1 MKKLSLVLTMVLFVV
16 GFAVAQRTITG
27 TVSDGKGE
35 PMVGASVLVKGT
47 TTGAVT
53 DIDGKFSV
61 SVPANATTLVFSF
74 AGYKSQEITLGAS
87 NVIDVNLAEAQ
98 LQEVV
103 VTAIGIQR
111 EKKALGYSATD
122 LKSDDIAQK
131 SESDPVRAL
140 TSKVPGVNIVGGGGA
155 PGQST
160 KINIRGYS
168 SLTGNTQPL
177 FVVDGIPFDNS
188 VNASSTSN
196 GGTQFSNRAFDIDP
210 NNIES
215 MTILKGA
222 AAAALY
228 GSRATNG
235 VVVITTKTGKKN
247 RKGLEVTFNSSS
259 SVEQVSNL
267 PNYQNVYTQGSNQ
280 NYSGAF
286 IGNWGAPFPDQVDRI
301 NNEFFG
307 GTARYS
313 VNGYAS
319 GYTNGTAPHPIVASG
334 YYGETRFRTAF
345 PELLTT
351 VNGSTNGIPIN
362 LKPYDFMKDFFQKGM
377 LTENALT
384 FNSGGENMGLSATI
398 SRMDNR
404 GILPMYEPSKLGS
417 ASDTPND
424 WGSENWTQA
433 KSSRTSLSFG
443 GNAKLN
449 NGLLITG
456 GVTYVNTNQVTPP
469 VAPSYFSDYG
479 TIGDAT
485 IFSRLFYLPRNYDLI
500 GYPFEHPVTR
510 DNVFYRALDNPIWLA
525 KYSRYESNVNRAYGN
540 LTLSYDVTPWL
551 NLMAKGGV
559 NTYSDVRK
567 NQIRSG
573 GVFDPNGRI
582 WTDDLTNTEIDMNYI
597 ATISK
602 KLTSDLDMRVILGVN
617 ANQRSFSRKF
627 IDADGIITGSL
638 MNVDATTTQIV
649 SGGPSGILSRKQ
661 RLYAGYGD
669 LQLSYKN
676 FLYLGIVARND
687 WTSTLLRPDGTG
699 NNSYFYPGVNMSFAF
714 TDAFKMNSNILSF
727 GKIRA
732 AYTQVGNEATPY
744 RTATTY
750 FFNTPFITSSGSRV
764 NRATYGNRLGNP
776 NLRNELTTELEFGT
790 DLRFFRNRVGVD
802 LTWFKRNSV
811 DQITS
816 ADLPASTGF
825 ATQIIN
831 AGNIENKG
839 IELGVDLT
847 PIKTSSGFTWNA
859 FVNFTRIRSKIVN
872 LGEGADAPN
881 EIVLGVP
888 GTSFGTI
895 YRVGLP
901 YGQIFGTKL
910 ARADDGSM
918 LIEKGSGLTSW
929 LPDNEVI
936 GNPNPDFTLGWRNTL
951 SYKGFGI
958 SWLFDWK
965 QGGDI
970 FSITAAS
977 LMLRGQLAFSSDRE
991 AMRVIPGYYADPD
1004 DPTKPLL
1011 VDGKPVKNTTPITA
1025 FESHFSNGFGAYGAD
1040 EVNIYDGTTF
1050 RLREVAVTYEFPK
1063 TLLKK
1068 TPFGAARLSVSG
1080 RNLWFKAPNMLKDLN
1095 LDPEVLAETAES
1107 NVQGFEVGA
1116 TPTTRRY
1123 GLNLYLTF

>member
-1 MKKLSLVLTMVLFVV
+1 MKKLSLILAMVVSTI
-16 GFAVAQRTITG
+16 GFAMAQRTVTG
-27 TVSDGKGE
+27 TIVDPKNE
-35 PMVGASVLVKGT
+35 ALVGASVLVKGT
-47 TTGAVT
+47 TTGTVT
-53 DIDGKFSV
+53 DIDGKFSLAI
-61 SVPANATTLVFSF
+61 PANATTLSVSF
-74 AGYKSQEITLGAS
+74 AGFQTQDIALGAS
-87 NVIDVNLAEAQ
+87 NVVNVTLSESTLA
-98 LQEVV
+98 EVV

-111 EKKALGYSATD
+111 DKKALGYSASD
-122 LKSDDIAQK
+122 LKSEDLAQK
-131 SESDPVRAL
+131 SEGDPLRAL
-140 TSKVPGVNIVGGGGA
+140 QGKVAGVNIVGGGGA

-188 VNASSTSN
+188 VNASTNSN
-196 GGTQFSNRAFDIDP
+196 SGTQFSNRAFDIDP

-235 VVVITTKTGKKN
+235 VIVITTKAGKKS
-247 RKGLEVTFNSSS
+247 RKGLEVSYNSSAS
-259 SVEQVSNL
+259 MEQVSNL
-267 PNYQNVYTQGSNQ
+267 PNYQNIYTQGSNQ

-286 IGNWGAPFPDQVDRI
+286 IGNWGPPFPTEVARI
-301 NNEFFG
+301 NNTYFG
-307 GTARYS
+307 GTPRYDID
-313 VNGYAS
+313 GYAA
-319 GYTNGTAPHPIVASG
+319 GYKNGQAPHPLTATT
-334 YYGETRFRTAF
+334 YYGEGLFRTAF
-345 PELLTT
+345 PELVSTI
-351 VNGSTNGIPIN
+351 NGAPNGLPID
-362 LKPYDFMKDFFQKGM
+362 LKPYDFLKDFFQQGM
-377 LTENALT
+377 LTENALS
-384 FNSGGENMGLSATI
+384 FNAGSENTSLSATI

-404 GILPMYEPSKLGS
+404 GILPMYEPSKLGT
-417 ASDTPND
+417 ADDKAND
-424 WGSENWTQA
+424 WGSDNWTQA
-433 KSSRTSLSFG
+433 KSSRTSMSFG

-449 NGLLITG
+449 NGLIISG
-456 GVTYVNTNQVTPP
+456 AMSYVNTNQITPP

-479 TIGDAT
+479 SIGDAT
-485 IFSRLFYLPRNYDLI
+485 LFSRLFYLPRNYNLI

-510 DNVFYRALDNPIWLA
+510 NNVFYRALDNPIWLA
-525 KYSRYESNVNRAYGN
+525 KHSRYESNVNRAYGN

-582 WTDDLTNTEIDMNYI
+582 WTDDITNTEIDMNYI
-597 ATISK
+597 ATITK
-602 KLTSDLDMRVILGVN
+602 KLTSDLDMRLMLGVN
-617 ANQRSFSRKF
+617 ANQRSLKRKF

-638 MNVDATTTQIV
+638 MNVEATTTQIV
-649 SGGPSGILSRKQ
+649 SGGPTGVLNRLQ
-661 RLYAGYGD
+661 RLYAGYAD
-669 LQLSYKN
+669 MQLSYKN
-676 FLYLGIVARND
+676 YLYLGIVARND
-687 WTSTLLRPDGTG
+687 VTSTLLRPDGTG
-699 NNSYFYPGVNMSFAF
+699 ANSYFYPGVNASFAF
-714 TDAFKMNSNILSF
+714 TDALKMNSNILSF

-750 FFNTPFITSSGSRV
+750 AFNTPFITSTGSKV
-764 NRATYGNRLGNP
+764 NRATYRNTLGNP
-776 NLRNELTTELEFGT
+776 NLKNELTTEIEFGT

-811 DQITS
+811 NQITS

-847 PIKTSSGFTWNA
+847 PIKTAGGFTWNA

-872 LGEGADAPN
+872 LGEGADAPTQ
-881 EIVLGVP
+881 IVLGVP

-901 YGQIFGTKL
+901 YGQIYGTKL
-910 ARADDGSM
+910 ARAEDGGM
-918 LIEKGSGLTSW
+918 LIEKSSGLTTFM
-929 LPDNEVI
+929 PQNEII
-936 GNPNPDFTLGWRNTL
+936 GDPNPDFTLGWRNTI
-951 SYKGFGI
+951 SYKGLSL

-965 QGGDI
+965 QGGDL

-977 LMLRGQLAFSSDRE
+977 LMLRGQLGFSSDRE
-991 AMRVIPGYYADPD
+991 AMRIIPGYYADPA
-1004 DPTKPLL
+1004 DPSKPLL

-1025 FESHFSNGFGAYGAD
+1025 FESHFTRGFGAYGAD
-1040 EVNIYDGTTF
+1040 EVNIYDATTF
-1050 RLREVAVTYEFPK
+1050 RIREVGLAYELPK
-1063 TLLKK
+1063 SWMKK
-1068 TPFGAARLSVSG
+1068 TPFGQVKVSVSG

-1123 GLNLYLTF
+1123 GINLYLTF